1 MLAVI
6 GGLQFTRCVG
16 VHLALDVV
24 GDKDSSV
31 VYRWQGNGPR
41 RGDYPRSEYPLGA
54 VLLFASRGVARRR
67 NDRNANALLMV
78 AARGA
83 DRRGGLG

>member
-6 GGLQFTRCVG
+6 GGLQLALFG

-31 VYRWQGNGPR
+31 VYRWQGNGLN
-41 RGDYPRSEYPLGA
+41 RGEYPRSEYPLGA
-54 VLLFASRGVARRR
+54 VLLFGSRPGS
-67 NDRNANALLMV
+67 
-78 AARGA
+78 AAEPRA
-83 DRRGGLG
+83 TRMRS